1 MTTEHNNVCQQLV
14 RAECSYFAPRGVRA
28 LPLGVAVKRSVHYI
42 CDYFG
47 PSGVRALPLG
57 VAAKRSVH
65 YICDYF
71 GPSVLRAPAAN

>member
-1 MTTEHNNVCQQLV
+1 MNIVLCINKINKSISMYMNVVTLD
-14 RAECSYFAPRGVRA
+14 
-28 LPLGVAVKRSVHYI
+28 RSSV
-42 CDYFG
+42 FG

-71 GPSVLRAPAAN
+71 SSFSFFSPPHTFLLEGVIVGF

>member
-1 MTTEHNNVCQQLV
+1 MICKMSKLMLV
-14 RAECSYFAPRGVRA
+14 
-28 LPLGVAVKRSVHYI
+28 I
-42 CDYFG
+42 G

-71 GPSVLRAPAAN
+71 SFLSPPHTVLPEGIIVGLRNFAWGFKSHKK